1 VRHDDQASAG
11 APEARLTEL
20 EVALQAPGL
29 DRRQLNAL
37 LDELAALARNGG
49 PALDLLLSQ
58 IVIQELAEPPIR
70 SLFFNEELVD
80 DAVQE
85 TVIAVAVDLES
96 FRGEA
101 AFLTWLDRVARNTAR
116 QILRRR
122 QRLSEPVSNDVPDRP
137 DGRRRLSSIVADEQA
152 MAQALATLSHEHHEV
167 LLMREVDDLSYEE
180 ISRRL
185 TIPLGTVRSR
195 LKRARQQ
202 LTRELRDTM
211 EPSI

>member
-1 VRHDDQASAG
+1 VRDGSRASAG
-11 APEARLTEL
+11 ALEARLTEY
-20 EVALQAPGL
+20 EVALRATDL
-29 DRRQLNAL
+29 DRRHLSTLLN
-37 LDELAALARNGG
+37 ELAALARESG

-58 IVIQELAEPPIR
+58 IVIRELAEPPIR
-70 SLFFNEELVD
+70 SLFFDEELVD

-85 TVIAVAVDLES
+85 TVIAVAVDLGS

-116 QILRRR
+116 QIRRRR
-122 QRLSEPVSNDVPDRP
+122 QRLSEPVSHDIPDRP
-137 DGRRRLSSIVADEQA
+137 EGKRRLSSIVTDEQV
-152 MAQALATLSHEHHEV
+152 MAQALATLSHEHREV
-167 LLMREVDDLSYEE
+167 LLLREVDDLSYEE

-202 LTRELRDTM
+202 LTSELLGTM
-211 EPSI
+211 EPSS